1 MAGAT
6 WIELREAGA
15 FELLGE
21 LFPDVLSS
29 HAFLEDVGISPALL
43 PAFGPPLPAEGW
55 WRAVCRTVDQGRF
68 AAVPLDALLD
78 AASARHPGNARLRA
92 LAGRD
97 PDGGTADV
105 PLRVLCLM
113 AGPLDEARLRLGAE
127 QRVIREA
134 EARSAGRLA
143 VTVHPATRVGDIL
156 PQLDA
161 VLPRIVHFAGHGT
174 DDGKLLFEDASGIS
188 TAVPVEALLPAL
200 ALHAPLSGVVL
211 NSCWTAAY
219 AEGLLD
225 CAHCVIGT
233 RGELGD
239 EAGLAF
245 AEGFYGSLAHS
256 PSVGRAAESGRAA
269 LRLRGHSAADVL
281 LKSRTGQAV

>member
-6 WIELREAGA
+6 WNELREAGA

-29 HAFLEDVGISPALL
+29 HAFLEDLGISPALL
-43 PAFGPPLPAEGW
+43 PAFGPPLPAETW
-55 WRAVCRTVDQGRF
+55 WRTVCRTIDQGRF
-68 AAVPLDALLD
+68 ASVTLSVFLD
-78 AASARHPGNARLRA
+78 AAFTRHPGNGRLRA
-92 LAGRD
+92 LTGRA
-97 PDGGTADV
+97 PDGGTAD

-113 AGPLDEARLRLGAE
+113 SGPLDEARLRLGAE

-161 VLPRIVHFAGHGT
+161 TLPQIVHFAGHGT
-174 DDGKLLFEDASGIS
+174 DDGQLLFEDASGIS
-188 TAVPVEALLPAL
+188 TAIPVEALIPAL

-219 AEGLLD
+219 ADGLLE
-225 CAHCVIGT
+225 CAHCVVGT

-245 AEGFYGSLAHS
+245 TEGFYTSLAHS
-256 PSVGRAAESGRAA
+256 PSVERACAAGRAA
-269 LRLRGHSAADVL
+269 LRLHGHSPDDVMH
-281 LKSRTGQAV
+281 KRRTGQVV